1 MRRAAA
7 FLLATTAA
15 LLTLVSAGSS
25 TALAGPGVGAA
36 FELKATNGLTGQVA
50 TTGSSVDLVLSGHH
64 EFAVYRVKGTVSEQG
79 VEARFGE
86 LGRIS
91 VRFHPDGSHSGAKP
105 GECVG
110 KKSKSGVFVGTSE
123 VRGERGYT
131 KIDATRARGCL
142 RHLHARAAP
151 NFPGAGASAAEEERE
166 VATLTAEAQNLHFRA
181 AGFREPDGSGQVE
194 FAAAVLERRGAMRIA
209 RAALAPAKLPAFVF
223 DQALG
228 TATVSP
234 PGPFSGTASFERHP
248 DGSASWIG
256 TLSVSLLGIDPV
268 LLTGP
273 TFKASLRPEFDN

>member
-7 FLLATTAA
+7 LLLATTAP
-15 LLTLVSAGSS
+15 LLVLVSAGTS

-50 TTGSSVDLVLSGHH
+50 TTGSSVDLVLAGHH
-64 EFAVYRVKGTVSEQG
+64 EIAAYSVRGTVSAQG

-110 KKSKSGVFVGTSE
+110 KKFESGVFVGTIE
-123 VRGERGYT
+123 FRGERGYT

-142 RHLHARAAP
+142 RHSHARATP
-151 NFPGAGASAAEEERE
+151 NIPGAGASAAEEERE
-166 VATLTAEAQNLHFRA
+166 VAILTVKAGTRQLRA
-181 AGFREPDGSGQVE
+181 AGFREPDGSGQAE
-194 FAAAVLERRGAMRIA
+194 FTASVLERRGPMRIA
-209 RAALAPAKLPAFVF
+209 RAAIAPAKSPAFVF

-234 PGPFSGTASFERHP
+234 PEPFSGTASFERHP
-248 DGSASWIG
+248 DGSTSWTG
-256 TLSVSLLGIDPV
+256 NLSVSLLGIAPV
-268 LLTGP
+268 PLTGSA
-273 TFKASLRPEFDN
+273 FKASLRPGFDN